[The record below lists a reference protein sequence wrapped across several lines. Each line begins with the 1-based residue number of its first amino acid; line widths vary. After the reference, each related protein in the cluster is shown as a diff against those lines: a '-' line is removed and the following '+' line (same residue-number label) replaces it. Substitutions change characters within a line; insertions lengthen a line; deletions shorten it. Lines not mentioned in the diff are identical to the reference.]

1 MDMFN
6 NGNNK
11 VLQSVIDAASKI
23 LMGVQDQSVADA
35 QTESSHPIVKA
46 ARVATEAKE
55 VVLESGFKLGKV
67 GGSHLV
73 HADSS
78 DANWAS
84 HKASGRPMDDGK
96 DDRHHFTHNGK
107 TIDVNDGGGKAHVKK
122 QVAAAGV
129 HKDHQDAIASHIH
142 SFVNESKDMD
152 TPAVDKA
159 LQHDCATHVVHEF
172 YGNGECIPGMHTIEE
187 SVDGEAYVTHYD
199 VMFQDETGA
208 PYILEDVAVE
218 DLGIVA
224 EMSHGHSR
232 KKKKM

>member
-1 MDMFN
+1 MFN

-35 QTESSHPIVKA
+35 QTESSHPIA
-46 ARVATEAKE
+46 QAQMAEAKMKMKE
-55 VVLESGFKLGKV
+55 KMDPVGKE
-67 GGSHLV
+67 
-73 HADSS
+73 
-78 DANWAS
+78 
-84 HKASGRPMDDGK
+84 DD
-96 DDRHHFTHNGK
+96 
-107 TIDVNDGGGKAHVKK
+107 DVDNDGDEDQSDKYLKTRRK
-122 QVAAAGV
+122 
-129 HKDHQDAIASHIH
+129 AIAKN
-142 SFVNESKDMD
+142 VKEADDLD